1 MGKHN
6 TLVLLDKEGAAEYLQ
21 VHPYQIWRMVR
32 DGRLP
37 KGVRHK
43 GDKKKYWAQASLDV
57 YLQRLDDEA
66 FRVTERFVKGKK

>member
-1 MGKHN
+1 MGTHN
-6 TLVLLDKEGAAEYLQ
+6 KLVLLDKEGAAEYLG
-21 VHPYQIWRMVR
+21 VHAYSIWRMVR

-66 FRVTERFVKGKK
+66 FRVHEAYVKGK

>member
-1 MGKHN
+1 MGSTN
-6 TLVLLDKEGAAEYLQ
+6 SLILLDKEAAGEYLG
-21 VHPYQIWRMVR
+21 VHPYHIWRLVR
-32 DGRLP
+32 EGRLP

-66 FRVTERFVKGKK
+66 FRVTEKFIKGK